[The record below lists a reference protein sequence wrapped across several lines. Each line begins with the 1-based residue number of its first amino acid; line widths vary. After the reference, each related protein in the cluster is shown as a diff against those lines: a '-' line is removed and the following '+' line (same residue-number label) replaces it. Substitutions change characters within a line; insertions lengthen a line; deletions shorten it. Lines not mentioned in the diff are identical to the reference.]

1 MFLLRFV
8 CFCGVLLLCV
18 NLFSFMWCV
27 KPPFFPSKL
36 YEILGNLTEGAYAPA
51 LLPYM
56 YISQLFKII
65 FIKSTNLVAFITM
78 VLLC

>member
-8 CFCGVLLLCV
+8 CLCGFLLLCV

-27 KPPFFPSKL
+27 KTLFFPSKL
-36 YEILGNLTEGAYAPA
+36 YEILGNLTEEAHALE

-56 YISQLFKII
+56 YISQLFKIR

-78 VLLC
+78 VLFY